1 MQYEISSRMWAI
13 HITEEGGNK
22 QDFVPHTAKSWK
34 QSNNNNDLKA
44 ISPDQDDTSKDKHI
58 SNREHKN

>member
-1 MQYEISSRMWAI
+1 MKFQVGCEPY
-13 HITEEGGNK
+13 TK

-34 QSNNNNDLKA
+34 QSNNKNDLKA

-58 SNREHKN
+58 SNRGHKN